1 MKKIVVLFCLFLS
14 FNLYS
19 EEVDSDNKYC
29 SREYCDIYLCISDY
43 IENNNVVTPDI
54 YEMAEGE
61 MSKHGYNLD
70 SCEKN
75 RVRLYPKVYVKEDE
89 FRGEVVIDC
98 EELKERY
105 GKFVEF
111 EVEHEE
117 YGNITLD
124 ALPVIYF
131 GQPRYEE
138 GAVLVNVKLKMVYTY
153 DVALMMKFKLV
164 EEEGKYR
171 VDSCEK
177 WVKM

>member
-1 MKKIVVLFCLFLS
+1 MKKIVVLFCLLFS

-29 SREYCDIYLCISDY
+29 SREYCDIYVCISDY
-43 IENNNVVTPDI
+43 IENNNVVTPSI
-54 YEMAEGE
+54 YEMAETA
-61 MSKHGYNLD
+61 MSQRGYNLD

-75 RVRLYPKVYVKEDE
+75 RVRLSPKVYD
-89 FRGEVVIDC
+89 FSGNVVIDC

-105 GKFVEF
+105 GEYEEF

-117 YGNITLD
+117 YGNITKYV
-124 ALPVIYF
+124 LPVIYF

-138 GAVLVNVKLKMVYTY
+138 GAVLVVVKLKMVYTY

-171 VDSCEK
+171 VESCEK

>member
-1 MKKIVVLFCLFLS
+1 MKKIVILFFFFFS

-43 IENNNVVTPDI
+43 IESNNIVTPGI
-54 YEMAEGE
+54 YEMAETE
-61 MSKHGYNLD
+61 MSQRGYNLD

-98 EELKERY
+98 EELKARY
-105 GKFVEF
+105 GTFEAF

-117 YGNITLD
+117 YGNITYEV
-124 ALPVIYF
+124 LPVIF
-131 GQPRYEE
+131 FRQPRYEE
-138 GAVLVNVKLKMVYTY
+138 GAVLVVVKLKPVYTY
-153 DVALMMKFKLV
+153 DVALMMQFKLV

-171 VDSCEK
+171 VESCEK
-177 WVKM
+177 WLKV

>member
-1 MKKIVVLFCLFLS
+1 M
-14 FNLYS
+14 
-19 EEVDSDNKYC
+19 
-29 SREYCDIYLCISDY
+29 CISDY
-43 IENNNVVTPDI
+43 IENNNVVTPSI
-54 YEMAEGE
+54 YEMAETA
-61 MSKHGYNLD
+61 MSQRGYNLD

-75 RVRLYPKVYVKEDE
+75 RVRLSPKVYD
-89 FRGEVVIDC
+89 FSGNVVIDC

-105 GKFVEF
+105 GEYEEF

-117 YGNITLD
+117 YGNITKYV
-124 ALPVIYF
+124 LPVIYF

-138 GAVLVNVKLKMVYTY
+138 GAVLVVVKLKMVYTY

-171 VDSCEK
+171 VESCEK